1 MGRTQYSSS
10 KVRLKIICSIFS
22 NSRNERRHDS
32 SMNYQNPKGVTLF
45 PWKLLKW
52 RRAAQEVSKGIP
64 DIVKQLTT
72 CLAQNKKAEKISRL
86 LPAEWMNIDL
96 GDIVSFVPG
105 LVKCCFYN
113 KQIERRRQP
122 GCSQHFLSHI
132 KPRKKIGYCEEI
144 LSSFEEGD
152 PLKWLYNMNP
162 IRYAS
167 PKEKQTEGS
176 G

>member
-1 MGRTQYSSS
+1 
-10 KVRLKIICSIFS
+10 
-22 NSRNERRHDS
+22 
-32 SMNYQNPKGVTLF
+32 
-45 PWKLLKW
+45 
-52 RRAAQEVSKGIP
+52 
-64 DIVKQLTT
+64 
-72 CLAQNKKAEKISRL
+72 
-86 LPAEWMNIDL
+86 MNIDL
-96 GDIVSFVPG
+96 GDIVSFMPG
-105 LVKCCFYN
+105 LVKCCFCN

-122 GCSQHFLSHI
+122 GFSQHFLSHI